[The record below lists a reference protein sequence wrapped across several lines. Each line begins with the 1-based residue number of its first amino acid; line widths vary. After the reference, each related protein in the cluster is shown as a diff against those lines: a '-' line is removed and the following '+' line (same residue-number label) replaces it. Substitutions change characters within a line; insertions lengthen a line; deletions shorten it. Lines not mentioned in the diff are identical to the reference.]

1 MAKGIGAVV
10 VMATLILALS
20 VLTSVGYVAGLDS
33 DLAVDVSSQ
42 NADVQQAAEQLTS
55 VEFGEGRSSAILQ
68 GPLAAVTPVVRI
80 FQTLQAVLLN
90 TSGVLQL
97 LYGAPKPAADAV
109 QLIGQIA
116 FVVTGIYLIRSGS
129 PI

>member
-10 VMATLILALS
+10 VMATLVLALS
-20 VLTSVGYVAGLDS
+20 VLVSTGYVAGLDS

-42 NADVQQAAEQLTS
+42 NADVEQAADQLTS

-80 FQTLQAVLLN
+80 FQTFQAVLLN
-90 TSGVLQL
+90 TSGVIQL
-97 LYGAPKPAADAV
+97 LYGAPKAAADAV
-109 QLIGQIA
+109 QLIGRIA

-129 PI
+129 AI